1 MTDGGDAG
9 TPNLP
14 AGIVAC
20 LFDLD
25 GVLTETAT
33 VHAAAWREMFDDFLR
48 AYAERNDEPFVPFDP
63 VADYD
68 AYVDGRP
75 RADGTRTF
83 LAARGIHLPEGGS
96 GDAPDAWT
104 VHALSERKN
113 TLVLAKIQQDG
124 VHVYPGSL
132 AFLRAVKAV
141 GMPTAVVSSS
151 ANAGEVLAITGLD
164 KYIDQRIDG
173 VVAGQEHMAGKPAPD
188 TYLAGARVL
197 DLPPSAA
204 AVFEDALAG
213 VEAGRAGGFGL
224 VVGVDRVGQADELR
238 RHGADTVVTDLAELL
253 VAR

>member
-1 MTDGGDAG
+1 MTDGGDPG

-33 VHAAAWREMFDDFLR
+33 VHAAAWREMFDEFLR
-48 AYAERNDEPFVPFDP
+48 AYAERGNGPFVPFDP
-63 VADYD
+63 VTDYD
-68 AYVDGRP
+68 DYVDGRP

-83 LAARGIHLPEGGS
+83 LAARGIHLPEGGA
-96 GDAPDAWT
+96 DEPPDAWT

-113 TLVLAKIQQDG
+113 TLVLAKIKQDG

-164 KYIDQRIDG
+164 KYIDKRVDG
-173 VVAGQEHMAGKPAPD
+173 IVAGHEHMAGKPAPD
-188 TYLAGARVL
+188 TYLAGARAL

-213 VEAGRAGGFGL
+213 VEAGRAGAFGW
-224 VVGVDRVGQADELR
+224 VVGVDRSGQAEALR
-238 RHGADTVVTDLAELL
+238 AHGADVVVADLDEL
-253 VAR
+253 VPDA